1 MKNWIFFGI
10 GVALGSGVTFLAVKK
25 HYQDL
30 AYHEISEMRSFYREK
45 KAELDEKYAPKSDK
59 TDATDAKTDEKSGNR
74 HRYVSGNTEIQSV
87 LDRYSGQNRGNYVVE
102 PHKKVGKFGA
112 KRDENHDI
120 SDKNEDTESADDR
133 FYTEED
139 DDPYDIFVS
148 HEAPSEGYAEQPYQI
163 SEEQFS
169 SEKLHYD
176 KVTVEYYADGIAV
189 IDETDEILDSLEDQ
203 IGPYILSKP
212 IEENEIYVRNEARS
226 TDYYIQLKET
236 NFVSEEGSD

>member
-1 MKNWIFFGI
+1 MNKWIFFGF
-10 GVALGSGVTFLAVKK
+10 GVALGSGVTFFAIKK
-25 HYQDL
+25 HYRDV
-30 AYHEISEMRSFYREK
+30 AYHEISEMRAFYREK
-45 KAELDEKYAPKSDK
+45 KAELEEKYAPKSDK
-59 TDATDAKTDEKSGNR
+59 TDATDSKKSEKMNKYTDISDVMNK
-74 HRYVSGNTEIQSV
+74 
-87 LDRYSGQNRGNYVVE
+87 YSGGNQVNFVVE
-102 PHKKVGKFGA
+102 PRKKVRK
-112 KRDENHDI
+112 NHDI
-120 SDKNEDTESADDR
+120 SDKNDGSEDPDDR
-133 FYTEED
+133 FYTEEG

-169 SEKLHYD
+169 SEKLHFD

-203 IGPYILSKP
+203 IGPYILGQP

-226 TDYYIQLKET
+226 TDYYIRLKET

>member
-30 AYHEISEMRSFYREK
+30 AYHEISEMRTFYREK

-59 TDATDAKTDEKSGNR
+59 TDATDAKKSEKLAKYSEITDILN
-74 HRYVSGNTEIQSV
+74 
-87 LDRYSGQNRGNYVVE
+87 RYSGGNQGNYAVK
-102 PHKKVGKFGA
+102 PRKKVGKTVEN
-112 KRDENHDI
+112 RRSEDEN
-120 SDKNEDTESADDR
+120 NGPYDR
-133 FYTEED
+133 FYTDED

-148 HEAPSEGYAEQPYQI
+148 HEAPSEGYVEQPYQI

-189 IDETDEILDSLEDQ
+189 LDETDEILDSLEDQ

>member
-30 AYHEISEMRSFYREK
+30 AYHEISEMRAFYREK

-59 TDATDAKTDEKSGNR
+59 TDATDAKKSEKLAKYSEITDILN
-74 HRYVSGNTEIQSV
+74 
-87 LDRYSGQNRGNYVVE
+87 RYSGGNQGNYAVK
-102 PHKKVGKFGA
+102 PRKKVGKTGGN
-112 KRDENHDI
+112 RRSDDENNGPDG
-120 SDKNEDTESADDR
+120 R
-133 FYTEED
+133 FYTDED

>member
-30 AYHEISEMRSFYREK
+30 AYHEISEMRAFYREK

-59 TDATDAKTDEKSGNR
+59 TDATDAKKSEKLAKYSEITDILN
-74 HRYVSGNTEIQSV
+74 
-87 LDRYSGQNRGNYVVE
+87 RYSGGNQGNYAVK
-102 PHKKVGKFGA
+102 PRKKVGKFGT
-112 KRDENHDI
+112 KRDENHEI
-120 SDKNEDTESADDR
+120 SDKNEDTKSPDDR
-133 FYTEED
+133 FYTDEE

>member
-25 HYQDL
+25 HYRDF
-30 AYHEISEMRSFYREK
+30 AYHEISEMRAFYREK

-59 TDATDAKTDEKSGNR
+59 TDATDAKKTEKMNKYS
-74 HRYVSGNTEIQSV
+74 EISDI
-87 LDRYSGQNRGNYVVE
+87 LNKYSGGNQVNFVVE
-102 PHKKVGKFGA
+102 PHKKVGKNGE
-112 KRDENHDI
+112 RDDKNHDI
-120 SDKNEDTESADDR
+120 FGNHGCVEDRKDMFNGR
-133 FYTEED
+133 FYIEEG

-236 NFVSEEGSD
+236 KFVSEEGSD

>member
-1 MKNWIFFGI
+1 MNKWIFFGF
-10 GVALGSGVTFLAVKK
+10 GVALGSGVTFFAIKK
-25 HYQDL
+25 HYRDV
-30 AYHEISEMRSFYREK
+30 AYHEISEMRAFYREK
-45 KAELDEKYAPKSDK
+45 KAELEEKYATKSDK
-59 TDATDAKTDEKSGNR
+59 TDATDAKNDEKSGNE
-74 HRYVSGNTEIQSV
+74 HRYVSGNTEIQGV
-87 LDRYSGQNRGNYVVE
+87 FDRYSGQNRGNFVVE
-102 PHKKVGKFGA
+102 PHKKVGKFGI
-112 KRDENHDI
+112 KRDENEG
-120 SDKNEDTESADDR
+120 SEDHDDR
-133 FYTEED
+133 FYTEEG

-163 SEEQFS
+163 SEEQFA

-212 IEENEIYVRNEARS
+212 IEEDEIYVRNEARS

-236 NFVSEEGSD
+236 DFVSEEGSD

>member
-1 MKNWIFFGI
+1 MNKWIFFGF
-10 GVALGSGVTFLAVKK
+10 GVALGSGVTFFAIKK
-25 HYQDL
+25 HYRDV

-45 KAELDEKYAPKSDK
+45 KAELEEKYAPKSDK
-59 TDATDAKTDEKSGNR
+59 TDATDSKKSEKMNKYS
-74 HRYVSGNTEIQSV
+74 EISEV
-87 LDRYSGQNRGNYVVE
+87 MNKYSGGNQVSFVVE
-102 PHKKVGKFGA
+102 PRKKVGK
-112 KRDENHDI
+112 NHDI
-120 SDKNEDTESADDR
+120 SDKNDGSDDPDDR
-133 FYTEED
+133 FYTEEG

-163 SEEQFS
+163 SEEQFA

-212 IEENEIYVRNEARS
+212 IEEDEIYVRNEARS

>member
-10 GVALGSGVTFLAVKK
+10 GVALGSGVTFLAIKK
-25 HYQDL
+25 HYQDI
-30 AYHEISEMRSFYREK
+30 AYHEISEMRAFYREK
-45 KAELDEKYAPKSDK
+45 KAELDEKYATKSDK
-59 TDATDAKTDEKSGNR
+59 TDTTDAKTDEKSGNG

-102 PHKKVGKFGA
+102 PHKKVGKFEA

-120 SDKNEDTESADDR
+120 SNENEDAESADDR
-133 FYTEED
+133 FYTDEE

>member
-1 MKNWIFFGI
+1 MKNWIFFGF
-10 GVALGSGVTFLAVKK
+10 GVALGSGVTFFAVKK
-25 HYQDL
+25 HYKDV
-30 AYHEISEMRSFYREK
+30 AYHEISEMRKFYKEK

-59 TDATDAKTDEKSGNR
+59 TDATGTKKSEKLAKNS
-74 HRYVSGNTEIQSV
+74 EIGDV
-87 LDRYSGQNRGNYVVE
+87 LTRYSGGNQANFVVE
-102 PHKKVGKFGA
+102 PHKKARKIGVKSSNFE
-112 KRDENHDI
+112 RSNDE
-120 SDKNEDTESADDR
+120 KGTLDDR
-133 FYTEED
+133 FYTEEG

-148 HEAPSEGYAEQPYQI
+148 HEAPSEGYAEQPYRI

-169 SEKLHYD
+169 SEKLHFD

-203 IGPYILSKP
+203 IGPYILGQP

>member
-1 MKNWIFFGI
+1 MKNWIFFGF
-10 GVALGSGVTFLAVKK
+10 GVALGSGVTFFAIKK
-25 HYQDL
+25 HYKDV
-30 AYHEISEMRSFYREK
+30 AYHEISEMRKFYKEK

-59 TDATDAKTDEKSGNR
+59 TDATDAKKSEKLAKS
-74 HRYVSGNTEIQSV
+74 SEISDV
-87 LDRYSGQNRGNYVVE
+87 LNRYSGGNQGNFVVE
-102 PHKKVGKFGA
+102 PHKKVRKTGTN
-112 KRDENHDI
+112 DEKD
-120 SDKNEDTESADDR
+120 DLDDR
-133 FYTEED
+133 FYTEEG

-148 HEAPSEGYAEQPYQI
+148 HEAPSEGYAEQPYRI

-189 IDETDEILDSLEDQ
+189 LDETDEILDSLEDQ
-203 IGPYILSKP
+203 IGPDIFGKP
-212 IEENEIYVRNEARS
+212 IEEDEIYVRNEARS

>member
-30 AYHEISEMRSFYREK
+30 AYHEISEMRAFYREK
-45 KAELDEKYAPKSDK
+45 KAELDEKYAPKSNE
-59 TDATDAKTDEKSGNR
+59 TDATDAKIDEKSENG

-87 LDRYSGQNRGNYVVE
+87 LDRYSGQNRGNFVVE
-102 PHKKVGKFGA
+102 PHKKVGK
-112 KRDENHDI
+112 NHDI
-120 SDKNEDTESADDR
+120 SDKNDGSENPDDR

-212 IEENEIYVRNEARS
+212 IEEDEIYVRNEARS

>member
-1 MKNWIFFGI
+1 MNKWIFFGF
-10 GVALGSGVTFLAVKK
+10 GVALGSGVTFFAVKK
-25 HYQDL
+25 HYKNV
-30 AYHEISEMRSFYREK
+30 AYHEISEMRKFYKEK
-45 KAELDEKYAPKSDK
+45 KAELEAKYAPKSDK
-59 TDATDAKTDEKSGNR
+59 TDATDAKKSEKMNKYSEITD
-74 HRYVSGNTEIQSV
+74 V
-87 LDRYSGQNRGNYVVE
+87 LNKYSGGNQGNFVVE
-102 PHKKVGKFGA
+102 PRKKVEKIRA

-120 SDKNEDTESADDR
+120 SSDFRRSNDEKDDLDDR
-133 FYTEED
+133 FYTEEG

-148 HEAPSEGYAEQPYQI
+148 HEAPSEGYAEQPYRI

-189 IDETDEILDSLEDQ
+189 LDETDEILDSLEDQ
-203 IGPYILSKP
+203 IGPDVLGKP
-212 IEENEIYVRNEARS
+212 IEEDEIYVRNEARS

>member
-1 MKNWIFFGI
+1 MKNWIFFGF
-10 GVALGSGVTFLAVKK
+10 GVALGSGVTFFAVKK
-25 HYQDL
+25 HYRDV
-30 AYHEISEMRSFYREK
+30 AYHEISEMRAFYKEK
-45 KAELDEKYAPKSDK
+45 KAELEAKYAPKSDK
-59 TDATDAKTDEKSGNR
+59 TDATGTKTYEKSGNG
-74 HRYVSGNTEIQSV
+74 HRYVSGNTEIQGV

-102 PHKKVGKFGA
+102 PHKKVGKIGV

-120 SDKNEDTESADDR
+120 SDENDSSESPDDR

>member
-1 MKNWIFFGI
+1 MAKY
-10 GVALGSGVTFLAVKK
+10 S
-25 HYQDL
+25 
-30 AYHEISEMRSFYREK
+30 EI
-45 KAELDEKYAPKSDK
+45 
-59 TDATDAKTDEKSGNR
+59 TDILN
-74 HRYVSGNTEIQSV
+74 
-87 LDRYSGQNRGNYVVE
+87 RYSGGNQGNYAVK
-102 PHKKVGKFGA
+102 PHKKVGKTVEN
-112 KRDENHDI
+112 RRSEDEN
-120 SDKNEDTESADDR
+120 NGPEDR
-133 FYTEED
+133 FYTDED

>member
-30 AYHEISEMRSFYREK
+30 AYHEISEMRAFYREK

-59 TDATDAKTDEKSGNR
+59 TDATDAKTDEKSGNG
-74 HRYVSGNTEIQSV
+74 HRYISGNTEIQSV

-102 PHKKVGKFGA
+102 PHKKVGKTGEN
-112 KRDENHDI
+112 RRSEDEN
-120 SDKNEDTESADDR
+120 NGPDDR

-176 KVTVEYYADGIAV
+176 KVTVVYYAYGIAV
-189 IDETDEILDSLEDQ
+189 LD
-203 IGPYILSKP
+203 
-212 IEENEIYVRNEARS
+212 
-226 TDYYIQLKET
+226 
-236 NFVSEEGSD
+236 

>member
-1 MKNWIFFGI
+1 MNKWIFFGF
-10 GVALGSGVTFLAVKK
+10 GVALGSGVTFFAIKK
-25 HYQDL
+25 HYRDV
-30 AYHEISEMRSFYREK
+30 AYHEISEMRAFYREK
-45 KAELDEKYAPKSDK
+45 KVELEEKYAPKSDK
-59 TDATDAKTDEKSGNR
+59 TDATDSKKSEKMNK
-74 HRYVSGNTEIQSV
+74 YTEISDV
-87 LDRYSGQNRGNYVVE
+87 MNKYSGGNQVSFVVE
-102 PHKKVGKFGA
+102 PRKKVGK
-112 KRDENHDI
+112 NHDI
-120 SDKNEDTESADDR
+120 SGGLGRLNDEKDDHDDR
-133 FYTEED
+133 FYAEEG

-148 HEAPSEGYAEQPYQI
+148 HEAPSEGYVEQPYQI
-163 SEEQFS
+163 SEEQFA

>member
-1 MKNWIFFGI
+1 MNKWIFFGF
-10 GVALGSGVTFLAVKK
+10 GVALGSGVTFFAIKK
-25 HYQDL
+25 HYRDV

-45 KAELDEKYAPKSDK
+45 KAELEEKYAPKSDK
-59 TDATDAKTDEKSGNR
+59 TDATDSKKSEKMNK
-74 HRYVSGNTEIQSV
+74 YTEITDV
-87 LDRYSGQNRGNYVVE
+87 LNKYTGGNQANFVVE
-102 PHKKVGKFGA
+102 PRKKVKKTGA
-112 KRDENHDI
+112 KRDKNHDI
-120 SDKNEDTESADDR
+120 SDEKDDLDDR
-133 FYTEED
+133 FYTEEG

-163 SEEQFS
+163 SEEQFA

-203 IGPYILSKP
+203 IGPYILGQP

>member
-1 MKNWIFFGI
+1 MNKWIFFGF
-10 GVALGSGVTFLAVKK
+10 GVALGSGVTFFAVKK
-25 HYQDL
+25 HYRDV
-30 AYHEISEMRSFYREK
+30 AYHEISEMRAFYREK
-45 KAELDEKYAPKSDK
+45 KAELKEKYDPKSDK
-59 TDATDAKTDEKSGNR
+59 TDATDSKNDEKSGNE

-87 LDRYSGQNRGNYVVE
+87 LNRYSGGNHGNFVVE
-102 PHKKVGKFGA
+102 PHKKIGKIGA
-112 KRDENHDI
+112 KRNENHDI
-120 SDKNEDTESADDR
+120 SDENEDHDDR
-133 FYTEED
+133 FYTEEG

-148 HEAPSEGYAEQPYQI
+148 HEAPSEGYVEQPYQI
-163 SEEQFS
+163 SEEQFA

>member
-1 MKNWIFFGI
+1 MNKWIFFGF
-10 GVALGSGVTFLAVKK
+10 GVALGSGVTFFAVKK
-25 HYQDL
+25 HYRDV
-30 AYHEISEMRSFYREK
+30 AYHEISEMRAFYREK
-45 KAELDEKYAPKSDK
+45 KAELEEKYAPKSDK
-59 TDATDAKTDEKSGNR
+59 TDATDAKKSKKLAKN
-74 HRYVSGNTEIQSV
+74 SEISDV
-87 LDRYSGQNRGNYVVE
+87 LNRYSGGNKGNFVVE
-102 PHKKVGKFGA
+102 PRKKARK
-112 KRDENHDI
+112 DDL
-120 SDKNEDTESADDR
+120 DDR
-133 FYTEED
+133 FYTEEG

-148 HEAPSEGYAEQPYQI
+148 HEAPSEGYAEQPYRI
-163 SEEQFS
+163 SEEQFA

-203 IGPYILSKP
+203 IGPDILGQP